1 MPPGLMYDNVIT
13 DQIKALLNPNL
24 SNHWL
29 FFTTAKTKKS
39 FFVFNK
45 IFSVMS
51 VNF

>member
-1 MPPGLMYDNVIT
+1 MPPGLMYDNIIT
-13 DQIKALLNPNL
+13 D
-24 SNHWL
+24 HWL
-29 FFTTAKTKKS
+29 FFTSAKTKKA